1 MKFKRRAREELEL
14 NLTPLIDVVFL
25 LLIFFMVSTTF
36 QKESEISLQ
45 LPRASTEPP
54 EAVPDKLEVVI
65 DASGAFYVND
75 QELLGDDVEALQAA
89 LYELAGGDRERP
101 VTIRA
106 DAQTPH
112 QAVVTAMD
120 AAARLGMLRLSIA
133 NVALGR
139 LTDRTPAGRRR
150 PGPSSRP
157 VSALPGGTGRRACG
171 RASGRGAPANAR
183 TNAPT
188 NGPTSRSARARA
200 APPARRPPRRAA
212 PTPTGACCA
221 TCCPTSASSASRSSA

>member
-1 MKFKRRAREELEL
+1 MRFRRRPREELDL

-54 EAVPDKLEVVI
+54 EEAVPDRLEVVI
-65 DASGAFYVND
+65 DATGTFYVND
-75 QELLGDDVEALQAA
+75 QELLKSDIESLQAA
-89 LYELAGGDRERP
+89 LYELAGGDRDRP

-112 QAVVTAMD
+112 QAFVTAMD

-133 NVALGR
+133 
-139 LTDRTPAGRRR
+139 
-150 PGPSSRP
+150 
-157 VSALPGGTGRRACG
+157 
-171 RASGRGAPANAR
+171 
-183 TNAPT
+183 
-188 NGPTSRSARARA
+188 TSRSVD
-200 APPARRPPRRAA
+200 
-212 PTPTGACCA
+212 
-221 TCCPTSASSASRSSA
+221 